1 MASGSTLRSVSA
13 WLVWLIA
20 AAALGVGE
28 LLTLT
33 FELAMFAGGAA
44 VAAVAAAVGAPGAVQ
59 GVAFAGVSLAGL
71 WLVRPVA
78 TRHRNVPTLRTG
90 AAALVGRRGRTITD
104 VSSRTGGRVRIGG
117 EEWTAA
123 PYDEHLVIPADTV
136 VDVLQIAGAT
146 AVVHPVELPLG
157 SSGTEPS
164 P

>member
-1 MASGSTLRSVSA
+1 VSA

-20 AAALGVGE
+20 AVALGAGE

-33 FELAMFAGGAA
+33 FVLAMFAAGAA
-44 VAAVAAAVGAPGAVQ
+44 VASLAAAVGAPGAVQ

-90 AAALVGRRGRTITD
+90 AAALVGRRGRTVTD
-104 VSSRTGGRVRIGG
+104 VSARGGRVRIGG
-117 EEWTAA
+117 EDWTAA
-123 PYDEHLVIPADTV
+123 PYDDSLVIPADTV
-136 VDVLQIAGAT
+136 VDVLEIAGAT

-157 SSGTEPS
+157 SSGSEFS
-164 P
+164 S